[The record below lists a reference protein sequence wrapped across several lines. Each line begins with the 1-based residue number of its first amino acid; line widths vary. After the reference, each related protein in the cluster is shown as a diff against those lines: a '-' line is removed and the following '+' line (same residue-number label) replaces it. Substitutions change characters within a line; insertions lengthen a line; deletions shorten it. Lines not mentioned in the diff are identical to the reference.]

1 MTRFRIDYHPHVDRD
16 LMDISTLIAD
26 FAGFEAA
33 NRKLEE
39 IEDVVRSL
47 EDFPHIGTLRHDIRP
62 NLRAIPAGGK
72 GVICFTVDDERR
84 TVLIIAITYAGA
96 DWSRRVAE
104 RN

>member
-1 MTRFRIDYHPHVDRD
+1 MARFRIDYHPHVDDD

-26 FAGFEAA
+26 FAGLEAA

-39 IEDVVRSL
+39 IEEVVHNL
-47 EDFPHIGTLRHDIRP
+47 EEFPHIGTLRHDIRP
-62 NLRAIPAGGK
+62 NLRAIPAAGK

-104 RN
+104 RD

>member
-1 MTRFRIDYHPHVDRD
+1 MEITRLVGDYAGYDVSRRK
-16 LMDISTLIAD
+16 IAKIR
-26 FAGFEAA
+26 EAI
-33 NRKLEE
+33 NLF
-39 IEDVVRSL
+39 

-62 NLRAIPAGGK
+62 NLRAIPAAGK

-104 RN
+104 RD